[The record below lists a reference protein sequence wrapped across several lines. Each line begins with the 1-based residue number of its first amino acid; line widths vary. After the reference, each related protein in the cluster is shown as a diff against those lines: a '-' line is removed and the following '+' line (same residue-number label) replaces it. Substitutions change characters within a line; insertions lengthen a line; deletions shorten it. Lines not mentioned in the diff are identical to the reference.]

1 VRDYAGLKRALD
13 EGVAQLGR
21 LDIVCSNAGIFS
33 TGRADELDEATW
45 RDVIDTNLTGMWHA
59 CKAAIPHLVE
69 GGRGR
74 SIVIISSTGGL
85 KGIPKAAH
93 YSSAKHGS
101 SA

>member
-1 VRDYAGLKRALD
+1 
-13 EGVAQLGR
+13 
-21 LDIVCSNAGIFS
+21 
-33 TGRADELDEATW
+33 
-45 RDVIDTNLTGMWHA
+45 VIDTNLTGMWHA
-59 CKAAIPHLVE
+59 CKAAIPHPVE